1 MVYSHCIPHPLQK
14 SVTVIRDNYTAAPVQ
29 MRFGVRTFFN
39 WVGHIFTLLA
49 FLLLLLLLE
58 VLSLNSGVAKQQCK
72 TGTTLEGGEKVQTF
86 LFL

>member
-14 SVTVIRDNYTAAPVQ
+14 SVAVIRDNYTAAPVQ
-29 MRFGVRTFFN
+29 MRFGVLIFFS
-39 WVGHIFTLLA
+39 WIGPISTVVA

-58 VLSLNSGVAKQQCK
+58 VLSLNSGVTKQQCK
-72 TGTTLEGGEKVQTF
+72 THTTLEGKEKVQTF